1 MPTRRIRER
10 ELEVGEWIGLAAQIK
25 MKVDELW
32 EMLFGRN
39 DNPSSRELDDI
50 MNEGQK
56 KELFALL
63 ADSLEHIDVM
73 TEIVFG
79 AETLEM
85 LEQIRQSQSPR
96 GL

>member
-32 EMLFGRN
+32 KTLFQGN
-39 DNPSSRELDDI
+39 IDPGPRELDDI
-50 MNEGQK
+50 MSQWNLE
-56 KELFALL
+56 ELYEIL
-63 ADSLEHIDVM
+63 ADARDKIETMAD
-73 TEIVFG
+73 IVFG

-85 LEQIRQSQSPR
+85 LEQIRKSAPR
-96 GL
+96 RER